1 MIFSVKQPDLDI
13 HLCDLI
19 NLFPLVHQ

>member
-13 HLCDLI
+13 DLCDLI